1 MVIKR
6 ISLLLFSLLFISLF
20 LKSQERPEELLV
32 KKDWPNVYNDY
43 KKEVKKMP
51 LNFIF
56 VLDISDKTFGNE
68 IKSIVKDFLN
78 PVKKGDYFNVILLGN
93 TDKTTNLTECAIVDN
108 SKKQSIINQIDNQIF
123 GTTGS
128 DGVKMMDKVIDA
140 INCPGAKDATPIIFM
155 FSDFVHYNNG
165 WSVPGNSYWDPSK
178 QKFDKIKI
186 GTQSPYVYCI
196 ELPNVDKKAQYLSY
210 IKKIFGDV
218 NKVTCSDPKLLDDK
232 FNSIKAN
239 IIKALLGK
247 IISKNVETENK
258 HVVLQNNNGTIQLL
272 GKDTLVYSKIEL
284 DTESKIKVDKILKSD
299 KLFSFFPPMETEI
312 EVSGTLIAEKYK
324 QELPEY
330 ADINMNNQKV
340 VMMPGNSKIPWWL
353 TDIILLILGLAILR
367 FIWILF
373 PVSLNGMITF
383 SSPDNFNAANNNTS
397 CSSKKSI
404 IIGNGQLVANDS
416 KLFGNEDFSL
426 KITAK
431 NNFIKG
437 KCIELSPMKG
447 DIKSKKRNLVIQ
459 KGTKSLVEKNSFWS
473 INGVTIGLPGVK

>member
-1 MVIKR
+1 MFIKR
-6 ISLLLFSLLFISLF
+6 ISFLLFPLLFISLF
-20 LKSQERPEELLV
+20 LKSQDRPEELLV
-32 KKDWPNVYNDY
+32 KKDWPNVYNDF

-93 TDKTTNLTECAIVDN
+93 TEKTTNLTECAIVDN
-108 SKKQSIINQIDNQIF
+108 AKKQSIITQIDNQIF

-165 WSVPGNSYWDPSK
+165 WSVPDNSYWYPLK
-178 QKFDKIKI
+178 KKFDKIKK

-210 IKKIFGDV
+210 IKNIFGDI
-218 NKVTCSDPKLLDDK
+218 NTVTCSDPKLLDDK
-232 FNSIKAN
+232 FNSIKAK
-239 IIKALLGK
+239 IIKALLSK

-284 DTESKIKVDKILKSD
+284 DNESKIKVDKILKSD
-299 KLFSFFPPMETEI
+299 KLFSFFPPTETEI
-312 EVSGTLIAEKYK
+312 EVSGTLVAEKYK
-324 QELPEY
+324 NELPELS
-330 ADINMNNQKV
+330 DINLNNQKV
-340 VMMPGNSKIPWWL
+340 LMMPGNSKIPWWL
-353 TDIILLILGLAILR
+353 TDIIAFILVISILR
-367 FIWILF
+367 FIWTIIPPARLGGNIDF
-373 PVSLNGMITF
+373 SMSGQSTIVKECSGSNRKYSNNDVSFLRN
-383 SSPDNFNAANNNTS
+383 
-397 CSSKKSI
+397 
-404 IIGNGQLVANDS
+404 
-416 KLFGNEDFSL
+416 DFSL
-426 KITAK
+426 EVKATK
-431 NNFIKG
+431 KFFKG
-437 KCIELSPMKG
+437 KCLIITPMNGDLLLVSRKVKKTATRGRKTIANVRTKWSFDGIEISMP
-447 DIKSKKRNLVIQ
+447 R
-459 KGTKSLVEKNSFWS
+459 
-473 INGVTIGLPGVK
+473 VK